1 MEGNNMTQIRSIRL
15 GLIAICIATVPLSL
29 AQTPRTGT
37 SGGNKTAA
45 TIGTAAGHSG
55 LSGNFPSAVQTGT
68 NFRSSASTRAEPRM
82 SEHTSG

>member
-37 SGGNKTAA
+37 SGSNKTAA

-55 LSGNFPSAVQTGT
+55 LAATSPAPLKLGRISGVVRVPG
-68 NFRSSASTRAEPRM
+68 RTRMP
-82 SEHTSG
+82 EHTSG

>member
-1 MEGNNMTQIRSIRL
+1 MTQITLIKL
-15 GLIAICIATVPLSL
+15 GVIAIGIATVPLSL

-37 SGGNKTAA
+37 SGSNKTAA

-55 LSGNFPSAVQTGT
+55 LTATSPAPFKLEQISGVVRVPGRT
-68 NFRSSASTRAEPRM
+68 RM